1 MMANG
6 FSLDSIKITIPK
18 RSKNSHKGDF
28 GRALILAGSEGMGG
42 AAILSSEACLF
53 SGAGLVSIYTHPS
66 NVEASLTR
74 NPEIM
79 ALGIKKD
86 FEIPKNIDVLLCG
99 PGLRNNEWSA
109 NIVKK
114 AFAAKKLKILIFDA
128 GAFDFLY
135 DLSSEFRYEDDVP
148 LIIPEINGEEIN
160 KLRGP
165 SLIANPNCSTSQLL
179 MALNPIHKELK
190 VDILNV
196 STYQAVSGT
205 GKQAV
210 QELKNQIKDS
220 SASQDVYSKKIAFN
234 VIPQCDIFLENNF
247 TKEEMKL
254 VWETQK
260 ILDKNIEVQATCVRV
275 PVINGHSE
283 AVFLRTIKETTREEV
298 IELLNNSSGI
308 KVIDNPE
315 SLKYPTPLENANDT
329 EDVFVGR
336 IRSQTINSENWTSMW
351 IVADNVYG
359 KGAALNTVQILEG
372 LVENNKLC

>member
-1 MMANG
+1 
-6 FSLDSIKITIPK
+6 
-18 RSKNSHKGDF
+18 
-28 GRALILAGSEGMGG
+28 
-42 AAILSSEACLF
+42 
-53 SGAGLVSIYTHPS
+53 
-66 NVEASLTR
+66 
-74 NPEIM
+74 
-79 ALGIKKD
+79 
-86 FEIPKNIDVLLCG
+86 
-99 PGLRNNEWSA
+99 
-109 NIVKK
+109 
-114 AFAAKKLKILIFDA
+114 
-128 GAFDFLY
+128 
-135 DLSSEFRYEDDVP
+135 
-148 LIIPEINGEEIN
+148 
-160 KLRGP
+160 
-165 SLIANPNCSTSQLL
+165 
-179 MALNPIHKELK
+179 MALNPIHRELK
-190 VDILNV
+190 VDILNI

-336 IRSQTINSENWTSMW
+336 IRSQIINSENWTSMW

-372 LVENNKLC
+372 LVQNNKLC